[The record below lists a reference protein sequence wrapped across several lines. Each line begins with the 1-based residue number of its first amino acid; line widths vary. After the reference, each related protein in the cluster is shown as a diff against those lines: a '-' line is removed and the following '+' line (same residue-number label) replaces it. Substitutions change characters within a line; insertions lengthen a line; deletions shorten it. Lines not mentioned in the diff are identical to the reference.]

1 MIPERKKKDF
11 SQSKFIF
18 EKTTKKK
25 KYGNEIQLSNKFP
38 LNLKKKKKNLKKR
51 VNSFN
56 FFLNSPFVINIMTR
70 KKKLK
75 ENIITLELL
84 FLLLCSLLCLFEHL

>member
-1 MIPERKKKDF
+1 MTPERKKK
-11 SQSKFIF
+11 IF
-18 EKTTKKK
+18 HNQNLFLKKQK

-38 LNLKKKKKNLKKR
+38 LNLKKKNLKKR

-56 FFLNSPFVINIMTR
+56 FFLTLLSLLTSWP

-75 ENIITLELL
+75 ENIIRLELL
-84 FLLLCSLLCLFEHL
+84 FTPFSPVV